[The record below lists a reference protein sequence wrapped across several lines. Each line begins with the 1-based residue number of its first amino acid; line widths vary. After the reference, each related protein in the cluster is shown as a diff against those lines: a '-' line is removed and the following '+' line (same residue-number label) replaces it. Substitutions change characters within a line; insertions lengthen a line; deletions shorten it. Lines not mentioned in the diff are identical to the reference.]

1 MVSER
6 VTPQPGPIT
15 AHDTE
20 TRSRPVLAWGM
31 TAMLLGVM
39 LIAYLD
45 KAILGLVAQPAM
57 AELGLSA
64 AEFGAISSA
73 AGLLGPLSVFL
84 YALVADRLP
93 VKATLFTAVVVWS
106 LLQLPVFFAASG
118 ALLLVTRFMLG
129 AAEGPAT
136 PAAYTTAYSWWPN
149 ERRGL
154 PTALLTTGA
163 SFGKLIFAPPLAL
176 IIAAFGWETGF
187 VAVAL
192 LGLAWAVGWRFIG
205 REGPHGQAD
214 AGRAAGPA
222 AEAAPGQAAAGLVA
236 EAAPGQAAAGRVAGP
251 VAQAAPRAPI
261 RSILLTG
268 TFAGFVAASTASAT
282 LAIVVLT
289 WLPSYFQVSL
299 GFSAVAAGS
308 LFGVPSI
315 AAMVFLYGFGAWSDR
330 MLKRGT
336 AARRARGLLGGALLA
351 LGGVFLAALPLSSG
365 VAVPIALLMLGYGLA
380 ISVNAVLNPAL
391 VQIVPAGQQRSV
403 LSIGLAATGVLAAAG
418 PLITGHVL
426 DGARATGALADG
438 YTTVFVLTGVVA
450 LAGGALFALL
460 VNPERDAAKV
470 EAARL
475 ARGSKGV

>member
-6 VTPQPGPIT
+6 VTPEPIT
-15 AHDTE
+15 AHGAE
-20 TRSRPVLAWGM
+20 TRNRPVMAWGM

-73 AGLLGPLSVFL
+73 AGLLGPLSVLL

-93 VKATLFTAVVVWS
+93 VKATLFTVVVIWS

-187 VAVAL
+187 VAVAI
-192 LGLAWAVGWRFIG
+192 LGLAWAVGWLFIG
-205 REGPHGQAD
+205 REGPHGQAA
-214 AGRAAGPA
+214 AGRAAGP
-222 AEAAPGQAAAGLVA
+222 VA
-236 EAAPGQAAAGRVAGP
+236 EAAS
-251 VAQAAPRAPI
+251 RAPI

-268 TFAGFVAASTASAT
+268 TFAGFVAASTASAM

-380 ISVNAVLNPAL
+380 ISVNAVVNPVL

-403 LSIGLAATGVLAAAG
+403 LSIGLAVTGVLAAAG

-426 DGARATGALADG
+426 DGARATDTLADG

-470 EAARL
+470 EAARV
-475 ARGSKGV
+475 ARGSKGA

>member
-6 VTPQPGPIT
+6 VTPEPIT

-20 TRSRPVLAWGM
+20 TGNRPVLAWGM

-93 VKATLFTAVVVWS
+93 VKATLFTAVVIWS

-129 AAEGPAT
+129 AAEGPAA

-187 VAVAL
+187 AAVAI
-192 LGLAWAVGWRFIG
+192 LGLAWAVGWLFIG
-205 REGPHGQAD
+205 REGPHGQAAAGPVTEAA
-214 AGRAAGPA
+214 AGRAAGP
-222 AEAAPGQAAAGLVA
+222 VA
-236 EAAPGQAAAGRVAGP
+236 EAAS
-251 VAQAAPRAPI
+251 RAPI

-268 TFAGFVAASTASAT
+268 TFAGFVAASTASAM

-403 LSIGLAATGVLAAAG
+403 LSIGLAVTGVLAAAG

-426 DGARATGALADG
+426 DGARATDTLADG

-475 ARGSKGV
+475 TRGSKGV

>member
-1 MVSER
+1 MVNER
-6 VTPQPGPIT
+6 VTPEPIA
-15 AHDTE
+15 AHGTE
-20 TRSRPVLAWGM
+20 TANRPVLAWGM

-93 VKATLFTAVVVWS
+93 VKATLFTAVVIWS

-187 VAVAL
+187 LAVAI
-192 LGLAWAVGWRFIG
+192 LGLAWAVGWLFLG
-205 REGPHGQAD
+205 REGPHGQAA
-214 AGRAAGPA
+214 AGRAAGP
-222 AEAAPGQAAAGLVA
+222 VA
-236 EAAPGQAAAGRVAGP
+236 EAAS
-251 VAQAAPRAPI
+251 RAPI

-268 TFAGFVAASTASAT
+268 TFAGFVAASTASAM

-289 WLPSYFQVSL
+289 WLPSYFQVGL

-403 LSIGLAATGVLAAAG
+403 LSIGLAVTGVLAAAG

-426 DGARATGALADG
+426 DGARATDTLADG

>member
-15 AHDTE
+15 AHDAE
-20 TRSRPVLAWGM
+20 TTSRPVLAWGM

-93 VKATLFTAVVVWS
+93 VKATLFTAVVIWS

-136 PAAYTTAYSWWPN
+136 PAAYATAYSWWPN

-163 SFGKLIFAPPLAL
+163 SFGKLIFAPPLAFV
-176 IIAAFGWETGF
+176 IAAFGWETGF
-187 VAVAL
+187 VAVAV
-192 LGLAWAVGWRFIG
+192 LGLAWAVGWLFIG
-205 REGPHGQAD
+205 REGPYSQAA
-214 AGRAAGPA
+214 AGRAAGP
-222 AEAAPGQAAAGLVA
+222 VA
-236 EAAPGQAAAGRVAGP
+236 E
-251 VAQAAPRAPI
+251 AAPRAPI

-426 DGARATGALADG
+426 DGARATGTLADG

-475 ARGSKGV
+475 ARGSKGI

>member
-6 VTPQPGPIT
+6 VTPQPEPIT
-15 AHDTE
+15 AHDTDSK
-20 TRSRPVLAWGM
+20 RRPVLAWGM

-57 AELGLSA
+57 AGLGLSA

-93 VKATLFTAVVVWS
+93 VKATLFTVVVIWS

-129 AAEGPAT
+129 AAEGPAA
-136 PAAYTTAYSWWPN
+136 PAAYATAYSWWPN

-176 IIAAFGWETGF
+176 IIAAFGWEMGF
-187 VAVAL
+187 VAVAI
-192 LGLAWAVGWRFIG
+192 LGFIWAAGWLFIG
-205 REGPHGQAD
+205 REGPHGQ
-214 AGRAAGPA
+214 
-222 AEAAPGQAAAGLVA
+222 EAAPEAAAGS
-236 EAAPGQAAAGRVAGP
+236 
-251 VAQAAPRAPI
+251 RAPI
-261 RSILLTG
+261 RAILLTG
-268 TFAGFVAASTASAT
+268 TFAGFVAASTASAM

-336 AARRARGLLGGALLA
+336 AARRARGFLGGALLA
-351 LGGVFLAALPLSSG
+351 LGGVFLAALPLASG

-403 LSIGLAATGVLAAAG
+403 LSVGLAVTGVLAAGG
-418 PLITGHVL
+418 PLVTGHVL
-426 DGARATGALADG
+426 DGARAADALAEG

-450 LAGGALFALL
+450 LVGGALFALL

-475 ARGSKGV
+475 AHVSKGV